1 MEFVMTIERVGLV
14 KFEGNEVTVIGPDIL
29 VGQKAPEFTAVTQEW
44 STFNG
49 LLDTK
54 GKVRIISSLLSLNT
68 SVCDRETR
76 HFNQE
81 ATGLDELI
89 VILTVS
95 MDLPYLLKNWC
106 ASAGVDRVKT
116 LSDHK
121 NADFGQK
128 YGVLLKEQRILRR
141 AVFVVDRDDMVVYSA
156 YMPALGDEPNYP
168 EVLDAAKRAL

>member
-1 MEFVMTIERVGLV
+1 MTIERVGLL

-29 VGQKAPEFTAVTQEW
+29 AGQIAPEFTAVTQEW

-49 LLDTK
+49 LQDTK

-76 HFNQE
+76 RFNQE
-81 ATGLDELI
+81 ATGLDDRI

-106 ASAGVDRVKT
+106 AAAGVDRVKT

-141 AVFVVDRDDMVVYSA
+141 AVFVVDRNDMVVYSA

-168 EVLDAAKRAL
+168 EVLEAAKRALRD